1 MELPKITSAFL
12 NLTNSCNLTCRYC
25 FVEQKPEFM
34 TLQTAKDAADFLAG
48 NGQASINF
56 FGGEPMLMWD
66 EIIVPLTLYVH
77 EKYGDGFHQRLYG
90 EGA

>member
-48 NGQASINF
+48 N
-56 FGGEPMLMWD
+56 
-66 EIIVPLTLYVH
+66 
-77 EKYGDGFHQRLYG
+77 
-90 EGA
+90 